1 MATMPTGHNVVAGR
15 LIVLVQGAE
24 CGERWRGQPFR
35 FANYTELRFR
45 AAGGKVRGVASKRPR
60 AGMSSKTLRSLATL
74 VLLLTAAAHGRAAVL
89 YTFSSQAHSGP
100 SSDFSFVVDD
110 LLTTTTIV
118 AASDLFDVIT
128 YIPGATL
135 GLVGFT
141 DPQTNPNIFLFYPDT
156 GRLIIYSRWPEPFTR
171 LGSYTPGTGVTL
183 VISSVPEPST
193 LAMLSLALAA
203 LGFTRRRRRPR

>member
-1 MATMPTGHNVVAGR
+1 
-15 LIVLVQGAE
+15 
-24 CGERWRGQPFR
+24 
-35 FANYTELRFR
+35 
-45 AAGGKVRGVASKRPR
+45 
-60 AGMSSKTLRSLATL
+60 MSSKTMRSLAAL
-74 VLLLTAAAHGRAAVL
+74 VLLLTAAAHASAAVL

-118 AASDLFDVIT
+118 EASDLFDVIT
-128 YIPGATL
+128 YVSDATL

-141 DPQTNPNIFLFYPDT
+141 NPQTNPNIFLFYPDT
-156 GRLIIYSRWPEPFTR
+156 GRLVIYSRWPEPFTR

-183 VISSVPEPST
+183 VISSVSVPEPGT

-203 LGFTRRRRRPR
+203 LSFTRRRRPQRIARCATDDRASARPQGVERDHRRS